1 MSRPRS
7 KLKETVSCNFGK
19 TIFDRDNYTCKK
31 GAAKLK
37 LELHGFTKLGSR
49 GKPVFGDYGIE
60 LVTGKNPY
68 EVKYYFKD
76 ISCSYP
82 NYIDSPFFKNKKNAK
97 QFMKDWA
104 EKNNNKISKFFDEF
118 EYIKDLK

>member
-1 MSRPRS
+1 MSKVEN

-19 TIFDRDNYTCKK
+19 TVFDRDNYTCKREK
-31 GAAKLK
+31 AKLK
-37 LELHGFTKLGSR
+37 LELHGFTKIGSK
-49 GKPVFGDYGIE
+49 GKPVFGAYGIE

-68 EVKYYFKD
+68 DVKYYFKD
-76 ISCSYP
+76 TSCSYP
-82 NYIDSPFFKNKKNAK
+82 NYIDSPFFKNKKVAK

-104 EKNNNKISKFFDEF
+104 RKNNDKISKFFVEF